1 MVRTARS
8 DRNLG
13 AANER
18 SRLVPPTKMDSSHAH
33 ASLDPTLDLGATRE
47 LLPLARGG
55 NVDAKSRLFV
65 RYERPLSRFLHAR
78 MPGGAR
84 GLVETQDVV
93 QEVFA
98 RALESLPELEFR
110 GAGAFWAYLRT
121 VGMRYVFDLQ
131 RRSHVRRSD
140 ALTVDDSRGAPAA
153 IEASPLAHLIGSEQL
168 EIYERALAKVPERT
182 RQALLLRIELDLDYA
197 AIASELDYPSGDAA
211 RMAIGRALKE
221 LGEEMGR
228 GRV

>member
-1 MVRTARS
+1 MES
-8 DRNLG
+8 
-13 AANER
+13 
-18 SRLVPPTKMDSSHAH
+18 SPSHASH
-33 ASLDPTLDLGATRE
+33 DLGATRE

-55 NVDAKSRLFV
+55 DSDAKGRLFV

-78 MPGGAR
+78 MPAGAHS
-84 GLVETQDVV
+84 LVETQDVV

-98 RALESLPELEFR
+98 RALESLDALEFR

-121 VGMRYVFDLQ
+121 VGMRHVYDLQ
-131 RRSHVRRSD
+131 RRAHVRRGEALDLSD
-140 ALTVDDSRGAPAA
+140 SHRAPATV
-153 IEASPLAHLIGSEQL
+153 EASPLAHLIGSEQL
-168 EIYERALAKVPERT
+168 AVYERALAKLPERT

-211 RMAIGRALKE
+211 RMAIARALKD

-228 GRV
+228 GREA